1 MMMLLLR
8 RELAARVYMCSG
20 GAILVITNNNHVS
33 GGFCMCYQPQITKTF
48 RSMLIRYRCDA
59 KVSDRYIIDVDPR
72 VFSIW
77 DGALNAGSAITCH
90 LVTWGPVIAT
100 NQYKSWWRHQM
111 ETFSALLVLC
121 AGNSLVTGEFP
132 SQRPRSFDVFFH
144 LCLNKRLSKQSRGW

>member
-20 GAILVITNNNHVS
+20 GAILVITNNNYVS

-48 RSMLIRYRCDA
+48 RSMLIRYRS
-59 KVSDRYIIDVDPR
+59 VG
-72 VFSIW
+72 SIYYRRW
-77 DGALNAGSAITCH
+77 SEGLFYLGWCTQCWISYHLSSGHLRSCH
-90 LVTWGPVIAT
+90 SNKSI
-100 NQYKSWWRHQM
+100 YKSWWRHQM